1 MGGGMPKIFL
11 DSAVVKAA
19 FCPTGQNRLDLY
31 DTTVIGF
38 TLEVR
43 PSGVKTYY
51 LRYRDK
57 YGKQKQ
63 FRIGDTNSLTF
74 VKAQNAAQQLKS
86 ELHWVS
92 ILLHIM

>member
-1 MGGGMPKIFL
+1 MPKLSL

-57 YGKQKQ
+57 YGK
-63 FRIGDTNSLTF
+63 
-74 VKAQNAAQQLKS
+74 
-86 ELHWVS
+86 
-92 ILLHIM
+92 

>member
-1 MGGGMPKIFL
+1 MPKLSL

-63 FRIGDTNSLTF
+63 FRIGDTHSLTF
-74 VKAQNAAQQLKS
+74 AKAKNNAHHTNLCHVRS
-86 ELHWVS
+86 GEVIGRS
-92 ILLHIM
+92 R